1 MSIIGQEFLIVAVGC
16 PKGAGAS
23 KKDGILAD
31 LKRQASLQGSAA
43 ALKEPL
49 KFDVPDGDRS
59 LLFGSFDNLI
69 RLTDDLAKADGQ
81 VDSILHRLERQFVEM
96 QPNAEFK
103 VKSQRTEKSFLDYL
117 KTWQWD
123 EAKYPKSRSISD
135 NLSFSMS
142 VVNHI
147 DEEARNKTA
156 QYNDF
161 KTQKSNMSKKDAANL
176 TGKDLIDVLTP
187 DVVKATGGADDDF
200 IYTEHITTVP
210 VILIRGADEEF
221 LKVYETLEQNV
232 VPGSARKFNG
242 LDDKDGNT
250 LWRVVMFKSAV
261 DGFKKA
267 CREKRITV
275 KDFEYSEDAF
285 KKLKSQ
291 REQIEESLKRQKELV
306 LGLYQAAWS
315 DVMVAWMHIKA
326 MRVFVESV
334 LRFGMPPSFASFML
348 SPKGDSV
355 PSRKALADVLGK
367 QVTGMGSAMAE
378 GGGDDEDF
386 YPYVSLSFV
395 PFVVTREGK

>member
-1 MSIIGQEFLIVAVGC
+1 MSIVGQDFWIVAVGC
-16 PKGAGAS
+16 PKGQAA
-23 KKDGILAD
+23 KKDEILSN
-31 LKRQASLQGSAA
+31 LKRQSSLQGSAV

-49 KFDVPDGDRS
+49 KFDVPDGERS

-81 VDSILHRLERQFVEM
+81 VDTILHRLERQYVEL

-123 EAKYPKSRSISD
+123 DAKYPKGRSISD
-135 NLSFSMS
+135 NLAFSMS

-161 KTQKSNMSKKDAANL
+161 KTQKGNLSKKDAANL
-176 TGKDLIDVLTP
+176 VAKDLIDVITP
-187 DVVKATGGADDDF
+187 DVVKGSGGSDDDF
-200 IYTEHITTVP
+200 IYTEHLTTVC
-210 VILIRGADEEF
+210 VILPRDGDIEF
-221 LKVYETLEQNV
+221 LKIYESLETYI

-250 LWRVVMFKSAV
+250 LWRVVMFKNAV

-267 CREKRITV
+267 CREKRFQV
-275 KDFEYSEDAF
+275 RDFEYSEDAF
-285 KKLKSQ
+285 KKLKQQ
-291 REQIEESLKRQKELV
+291 REQIDESVKRQKELV

-315 DVMVAWMHIKA
+315 DVMVAWLHVKA

-334 LRFGMPPSFASFML
+334 LRFGMPPSFASFII
-348 SPKGDSV
+348 SAKGEPV
-355 PSRKALADVLGK
+355 PARKALADVLGK
-367 QVTGMGSAMAE
+367 QVSGMGAAMAE
-378 GGGDDEDF
+378 GQGDGDEDF
-386 YPYVSLSFV
+386 YPYVSLSFT
-395 PFVVTREGK
+395 PFVVTREKQ